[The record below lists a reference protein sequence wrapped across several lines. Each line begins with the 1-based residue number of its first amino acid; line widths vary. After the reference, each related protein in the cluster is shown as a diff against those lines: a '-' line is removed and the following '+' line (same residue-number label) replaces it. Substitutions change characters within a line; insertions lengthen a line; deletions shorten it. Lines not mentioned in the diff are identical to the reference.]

1 MKYFEIRYKRGKEW
15 GVKVYEAPSRQGALK
30 LFQREALGVM
40 HTITERTQP
49 LSMRFSKL
57 KAAFN
62 DPIKKKRVPEEE
74 YIVFLEQL
82 STMVEAGLPIN
93 TCLEQSVEDTK
104 EPMIRAIFGQILSDI
119 ESGQSL
125 TQAASHYKQ
134 QIGTLSLSLFELGEQ
149 TGSLGQSIGQLAQI
163 LQQIYDNRQ
172 KLKKATRY
180 PLFIIVAMMIA
191 FSIVI
196 TFVVPQFEAF
206 FRESGLELP
215 FPTKLLLWLEAS
227 LRAYGLGII
236 VGGFGIALWLA
247 YMYKKNSQWQYHVDR
262 LMLRVYIIG
271 KVTYYAMIG
280 RFIYLFE
287 VLSEAGIP
295 MIEAL
300 RISQGVVDNL
310 YIKRAIDKIPT
321 AIEDGRSLTQ
331 GFKESE
337 QFESMVVQMIKAGE
351 SSGSLGTMLQKINR
365 VYKNRYNYIVDN
377 VATMIEPIL
386 IAAIAGFVL
395 VLALGIF
402 LPMWSMVDIAGQ

>member
-1 MKYFEIRYKRGKEW
+1 MKYFEIRYKRGKDW
-15 GVKVYEAPSRQGALK
+15 GSKVYEAPSRQGALK
-30 LFQREALGVM
+30 LFQRDSLGVM
-40 HTITERTQP
+40 YTVTERNQP

-57 KAAFN
+57 QESFN
-62 DPIKKKRVPEEE
+62 NPIKKKRVPEEE
-74 YIVFLEQL
+74 YITFLEQL
-82 STMVEAGLPIN
+82 STMIDAGLPIN
-93 TCLEQSVEDTK
+93 TCLEQCIEDTK
-104 EPMIRAIFGQILSDI
+104 EPMIKAIFAQILADI

-125 TQAASHYKQ
+125 TQSASVFKT

-149 TGSLGQSIGQLAQI
+149 TGSLAQSIAQLAQI

-180 PLFIIVAMMIA
+180 PLFIIFAMMVA

-196 TFVVPQFEAF
+196 TFVVPQFESF

-215 FPTKLLLWLEAS
+215 FPTKMLLWLEAS
-227 LRAYGLGII
+227 LSAYGPVILTGAL
-236 VGGFGIALWLA
+236 FIASFLA
-247 YMYKKNSQWQYHVDR
+247 YMYKKNRQWQYHVDR
-262 LMLRVYIIG
+262 LMLKVYIIG

-280 RFIYLFE
+280 RFVYLFE
-287 VLSEAGIP
+287 VLTEAGIP

-310 YIKRAIDKIPT
+310 YIKRAIDKIPA

-351 SSGSLGTMLQKINR
+351 NSGSLGVMLQKINR

-377 VATMIEPIL
+377 VATLIEPIL

-402 LPMWSMVDIAGQ
+402 LPMWSMVDIAG